1 MADADVS
8 RTPTLAMHG
17 STSEPEPQE
26 KQSVEAA
33 ELEKGQ
39 PTADAAGAA
48 AVSAPA
54 ADDDP
59 EGRYVTGKKLAII
72 FA

>member
-26 KQSVEAA
+26 KTSTD
-33 ELEKGQ
+33 GS
-39 PTADAAGAA
+39 AA
-48 AVSAPA
+48 AYDLEEKNGATLALPA
-54 ADDDP
+54 GDDP
-59 EGRYVTGKKLAII
+59 ESRYVGGKKLAII
-72 FA
+72 FS